1 MKIHSTLALA
11 SVSLLALSVPAFA
24 QESAQ
29 NSRPAADESEADAN
43 TIIVSARRREEKLQ
57 DVPVVVTAVTS
68 EQVEKL
74 NLREAKEL
82 VGLVPGL
89 DFKSYGYASSMQ
101 LRGLTFD
108 INAGTLSSV
117 ATYLNEAPINARAL
131 FSQLYDIGQV
141 EVLHGPQGTL
151 QGQAAPSGAVTF
163 TTRKPNISEFGGA
176 LNGTLTTAHGYNIS
190 GALNIPVVKDILAI
204 RVAGVYD
211 KNRGNRVHTI
221 ATSALANKAEPFAE
235 EKGGRASILF
245 TPTNSIR
252 IEGVYQKIDYNSS
265 FFNEYASSS
274 LVIPGAAAS
283 AVSLRPGDRLSIQ
296 ESQNIQSQTFDIFN
310 WRGEF
315 SFAGQKLIYVGSKV
329 DGHTDIS
336 ANQDGANFLQNKDVF
351 QRTLTDA
358 SQTSHEIRL
367 QNEDRVAGM
376 FDYVVGYFNSSLTS
390 KIHLDI
396 ETPVL
401 LPPFLGGGIVAVAQ
415 TPIDS
420 QGANGQ
426 ANPEPTKENSFF
438 ANITAH
444 VSDKFQ
450 ISGGLRHLKLTEG
463 SRFLKIGANLIPNGN
478 ATNESN
484 WIYTASAQYNFTPD
498 AMVYISTGSSH
509 RRGPSIFQS
518 ALQQSALQRSFT
530 NLASED
536 SKSYEIGLKSAW
548 LDRKLIFNASIFRQT
563 FKNYPFKLASPV
575 LFVDYDFIG
584 GAFVPKVGN
593 SDQWGATVP
602 VGITGAEVELSYR
615 ANRNFSISAVASY
628 TDSKI
633 KNGLIPC
640 NDLNGDG
647 APDANVPTNVTAAQ
661 LQSAYG
667 TKQIGSCTV
676 SLRGTNQAPF
686 SATLQAEYNHPIG
699 EKMEIFGRGLFSYYG
714 ASQNNQTLPFDSIG
728 GYGLLN
734 LYAGL
739 RAPDGAW
746 EVTLFA
752 KNLANN
758 HSYTQFASQS
768 ATSYQELAPPTFQ
781 TTVGKSFTST
791 YSRVDTSPPRE
802 FGLNL
807 KIAFGSR

>member
-1 MKIHSTLALA
+1 MRSSFKFAALA
-11 SVSLLALSVPAFA
+11 SISLVTLASPAFA
-24 QESAQ
+24 QD
-29 NSRPAADESEADAN
+29 AARSDESGVDSSD
-43 TIIVSARRREEKLQ
+43 IIVSARRREESIQ

-68 EQVEKL
+68 ETVEKL

-117 ATYLNEAPINARAL
+117 ATYLNDAPINARAL

-163 TTRKPNISEFGGA
+163 TTRKPDLTEFGAA
-176 LNGTLTTAHGYNIS
+176 LNGTVTNAHGYNIN
-190 GALNIPVVKDILAI
+190 GAINIPVIKDILAI

-211 KNRGNRVHTI
+211 KNRSNRVHTV
-221 ATSALANKAEPFAE
+221 ATTALANKAEPFAE
-235 EKGGRASILF
+235 EIGGRASILF

-252 IEGVYQKIDYNSS
+252 IEGVYQKIDYSTS
-265 FFNEYASSS
+265 FFNEYASFN
-274 LVIPGAAAS
+274 LVVPSAPAS
-283 AVSLRPGDRLSIQ
+283 PVLIRPGDRLSIQ
-296 ESQNIQSQTFDIFN
+296 ESQNVQKQTFDIFN

-315 SFAGQKLIYVGSKV
+315 SFAGQKLIYQGSKV
-329 DGHTDIS
+329 DGVTDIKS
-336 ANQDGANFLQNKDVF
+336 NQDAANFLQNRDIF
-351 QRTLTDA
+351 QVTQTTALA
-358 SQTSHEIRL
+358 TSHEIRL
-367 QNEDRVAGM
+367 QNEERVAGM
-376 FDYVVGYFNSSLTS
+376 FDYVVGYFYSSGTS

-401 LPPFLGGGIVAVAQ
+401 LPPFLGGGIAAVAV

-420 QGANGQ
+420 QGPNGQ
-426 ANPEPTKENSFF
+426 AQPDPTKENSIF
-438 ANITAH
+438 ANLTAH
-444 VSDKFQ
+444 VGDKLQ
-450 ISGGLRHLKLTEG
+450 ISAGVRHLKLTEG
-463 SRFLKIGANLIPNGN
+463 ARFLKIGANLIPNGSG
-478 ATNESN
+478 TNEKN

-498 AMVYISTGSSH
+498 AMVYVSTGTSH

-518 ALQQSALQRSFT
+518 ALLQSALQRSFT

-548 LDRKLIFNASIFRQT
+548 LDRKLIFNLSLFRQT
-563 FKNYPFKLASPV
+563 FKNYPYKLASGV

-593 SDQWGATVP
+593 SDQWGAAVP
-602 VGITGAEVELSYR
+602 VGITGVEAELSYKP
-615 ANRNFSISAVASY
+615 NRNFSISAVASY
-628 TDSKI
+628 SDSKI

-647 APDANVPTNVTAAQ
+647 VPDASVPANVTAAQ
-661 LQSAYG
+661 LITAYG
-667 TKQIGSCTV
+667 SKQIGSCNV
-676 SLRGTNQAPF
+676 SLRGTNQSPF
-686 SATLQAEYNHPIG
+686 SASFQTEYNHPIG
-699 EKMEIFGRGLFSYYG
+699 DKMEIFGRGLFSYYG
-714 ASQNNQTLPFDSIG
+714 ASENNQTLPFDSIG
-728 GYGLLN
+728 AYGLLN

-758 HSYTQFASQS
+758 ASYTSFGTPAS
-768 ATSYQELAPPTFQ
+768 TSYQELAPPTFQ
-781 TTVGKSFTST
+781 TTVGKSATST
-791 YSRVDTSPPRE
+791 YSRVDTSSPRE
-802 FGLNL
+802 FGVNL

>member
-1 MKIHSTLALA
+1 MKFRNTCALA
-11 SVSLLALSVPAFA
+11 SVSLLALSMPAFA
-24 QESAQ
+24 QDAAK
-29 NSRPAADESEADAN
+29 NSDEVAAENAD
-43 TIIVSARRREEKLQ
+43 IIVSARRREEKLQ

-82 VGLVPGL
+82 VALVPGL

-117 ATYLNEAPINARAL
+117 ATYMNDAPINARAL

-163 TTRKPNISEFGGA
+163 TTRKPNLTEFGGA
-176 LNGTLTTAHGYNIS
+176 LNGTLTNAHGYNIN

-211 KNRGNRVHTI
+211 KNRSNRVHTV
-221 ATSALANKAEPFAE
+221 ATTALANKAEPFAE

-252 IEGVYQKIDYNSS
+252 IEGVYQKIDYSTS
-265 FFNEYASSS
+265 FFNEYASFN
-274 LVIPGAAAS
+274 LVVPSAAAS
-283 AVSLRPGDRLSIQ
+283 PVLIRPGDRLSIQ
-296 ESQNIQSQTFDIFN
+296 ESQNIQAQTFDIFN

-315 SFAGQKLIYVGSKV
+315 SFAGQKLIYQGSKV
-329 DGHTDIS
+329 DGSTDIK
-336 ANQDGANFLQNKDVF
+336 ANQDAANFLQNRDVF

-358 SQTSHEIRL
+358 LNTTHEIRL
-367 QNEDRVAGM
+367 QNEDRVADM
-376 FDYVVGYFNSSLTS
+376 FDYVVGYFYSSGTA

-396 ETPVL
+396 ETPVV
-401 LPPFLGGGIVAVAQ
+401 LPAFLGGGVAAVAV
-415 TPIDS
+415 TPIDL
-420 QGANGQ
+420 QGANGA

-444 VSDKFQ
+444 VNDKFQ
-450 ISGGLRHLKLTEG
+450 ISAGLRHLKLTEG
-463 SRFLKIGANLIPNGN
+463 VRFLKIGANLIPNGK
-478 ATNESN
+478 ATNEKN

-498 AMVYISTGSSH
+498 AMVYISTGTSH

-518 ALQQSALQRSFT
+518 ALLQSALQQSFT

-548 LDRKLIFNASIFRQT
+548 LDRKLIFNASIYRQT

-593 SDQWGATVP
+593 SDQWGAAVP
-602 VGITGAEVELSYR
+602 VGITGVEAELSYKP
-615 ANRNFSISAVASY
+615 NRNFSISAVASY
-628 TDSKI
+628 SDSKI

-647 APDANVPTNVTAAQ
+647 VPDASVPANVTAAQ
-661 LQSAYG
+661 LATAYG
-667 TKQIGSCTV
+667 AKQIGSCSV
-676 SLRGTNQAPF
+676 SLRGTNQSPF
-686 SATLQAEYNHPIG
+686 SATLQAEYNHPISD
-699 EKMEIFGRGLFSYYG
+699 KMEIFGRGLFSYYG
-714 ASQNNQTLPFDSIG
+714 SSENNQTLPFDSIG
-728 GYGLLN
+728 AFGLLN
-734 LYAGL
+734 LYAGV

-746 EVTLFA
+746 EVTLYA

-758 HSYTQFASQS
+758 ASYSSFGTPAS
-768 ATSYQELAPPTFQ
+768 TSYQELAPPTFQ
-781 TTVGKSFTST
+781 TTVGKSATST
-791 YSRVDTSPPRE
+791 YSRVDTSAPRE
-802 FGLNL
+802 FGINL
-807 KIAFGSR
+807 KFAFGSR

>member
-1 MKIHSTLALA
+1 MKFRNTFALA
-11 SVSLLALSVPAFA
+11 SVSLLALSMPGVALA
-24 QESAQ
+24 QSAG
-29 NSRPAADESEADAN
+29 SPAAEEEDSSAD
-43 TIIVSARRREEKLQ
+43 IIVSARRREEKLQ
-57 DVPVVVTAVTS
+57 DVPVVITAVTS
-68 EQVEKL
+68 DTVEKL

-117 ATYLNEAPINARAL
+117 ATYLNDAPINARAL

-163 TTRKPNISEFGGA
+163 TTRKPDLTEFGAA
-176 LNGTLTTAHGYNIS
+176 LNGTVTAAHGYNINGS
-190 GALNIPVVKDILAI
+190 VNLPVIKDMLGI
-204 RVAGVYD
+204 RVAGVWD
-211 KNRGNRVHTI
+211 KNQSNRVRTI
-221 ATSALANKAEPFAE
+221 ASSALANKADPFAK
-235 EKGGRASILF
+235 EKGGRVSVLF
-245 TPTNSIR
+245 TPADWIKL
-252 IEGVYQKIDYNSS
+252 EGVYQKIDYSTS

-274 LVIPGAAAS
+274 LVVPGAAAS
-283 AVSLRPGDRLSIQ
+283 AVLIRPGDRLSIQ
-296 ESQNIQSQTFDIFN
+296 ESQSVQKQTFDIFN

-315 SFAGQKLIYVGSKV
+315 SAAGQKLIYQGSYV
-329 DGHTDIS
+329 DGYTDIKS
-336 ANQDGANFLQNKDVF
+336 NQDGANFLQNRDIF
-351 QRTLTDA
+351 QVT
-358 SQTSHEIRL
+358 QTSSLSTTHEIRL
-367 QNEDRVAGM
+367 QNEDRIAGM
-376 FDYVVGYFNSSLTS
+376 FDYVVGYFYSSGTA

-401 LPPFLGGGIVAVAQ
+401 LPAAFGGGIATVAV

-420 QGANGQ
+420 QGPNGQ
-426 ANPEPTKENSFF
+426 ANPDPTKENSIF
-438 ANITAH
+438 ANLTAH

-450 ISGGLRHLKLTEG
+450 ISAGVRHLKLTEG
-463 SRFLKIGANLIPNGN
+463 ARFLRIGANLIPNG
-478 ATNESN
+478 AGTNEKN

-498 AMVYISTGSSH
+498 AMVYVSTGTSH

-518 ALQQSALQRSFT
+518 ALLQSALQRSFT

-548 LDRKLIFNASIFRQT
+548 LDRKLIFNLSLYRQT

-575 LFVDYDFIG
+575 FFVDYDFING
-584 GAFVPKVGN
+584 GFVPKVGN
-593 SDQWGATVP
+593 SDQWGAAVP
-602 VGITGAEVELSYR
+602 VGITGVEAELSYKPSR
-615 ANRNFSISAVASY
+615 SFSISAVASY
-628 TDSKI
+628 SDSKI

-640 NDLNGDG
+640 NDFNGDG
-647 APDANVPTNVTAAQ
+647 VPDATVPTNPTAAQ
-661 LQSAYG
+661 LVTAYG
-667 TKQIGSCTV
+667 SKQIGSCSV
-676 SLRGTNQAPF
+676 SLRGSNQSPF
-686 SATLQAEYNHPIG
+686 SATFQAEYNHPLSD
-699 EKMEIFGRGLFSYYG
+699 KMELFGRGLFSYYG

-728 GYGLLN
+728 AYGLLN

-758 HSYTQFASQS
+758 ASYTSFGNPAS
-768 ATSYQELAPPTFQ
+768 TSYQQLNTSFMAS
-781 TTVGKSFTST
+781 GASFTSA
-791 YSRVDTSPPRE
+791 YSRVDTSAPRE